1 MGEGT
6 DPDRRGPVVG
16 RVDGTILVGIVS
28 GVPCGMTRR
37 DITCREIADGLHL
50 LQGCVVPEQVQARMD
65 AMDEPPPWYDPAGE
79 VHAQFNAYLFAGEET
94 LLFDTLPPNMRA
106 DVLDALDVLLDGQ
119 KLDYLVVSHPEAP
132 HGGNAGAILE
142 EHRDAELL
150 VPETDEL
157 HDLALGSA
165 VDGHTEVV
173 DGDKLD
179 LGSHAVEFCRS
190 PMFDLAATTWLYEQE
205 TGALFTVDAYGN
217 AHSAGAGECGR
228 AVDEIADDPEAFT
241 TQRWLGFHSHTF
253 PWFAY
258 AEPERLAAEVEAL
271 VDRFDPDLVAP
282 AHGAPIR
289 EDAVGYLRRLVP
301 VIEQISDLGLG
312 QDIRVTELA

>member
-1 MGEGT
+1 
-6 DPDRRGPVVG
+6 
-16 RVDGTILVGIVS
+16 
-28 GVPCGMTRR
+28 MTRR
-37 DITCREIADGLHL
+37 DITRREIAEGLHL
-50 LQGCVVPEQVQARMD
+50 LQGCVVPEEVQTRLD
-65 AMDEPPPWYDPAGE
+65 GMDEPPPWYDPTGE

-94 LLFDTLPPNMRA
+94 LLFDTLPPNMRG
-106 DVLDALDVLLDGQ
+106 DVLDALDAVLDGRD
-119 KLDYLVVSHPEAP
+119 LDYLVVSHPEAP

-142 EHRDAELL
+142 AYPDAELL

-165 VDGHTEVV
+165 VEEHAAVT
-173 DGDKLD
+173 DGDELA

-190 PMFDLAATTWLYEQE
+190 PMFDLAATTWMYERE

-217 AHSAGAGECGR
+217 AHAAAAGECGQF
-228 AVDEIADDPEAFT
+228 VDELTDDPKAFT

-258 AEPERLAAEVEAL
+258 VEPGRLAAEIEAL
-271 VDRFDPDLVAP
+271 VDRFEPDLVAP

-301 VIEQISDLGLG
+301 VIEQISELGLG
-312 QDIRVTELA
+312 QDVRVTELT

>member
-1 MGEGT
+1 
-6 DPDRRGPVVG
+6 
-16 RVDGTILVGIVS
+16 
-28 GVPCGMTRR
+28 MTRR
-37 DITCREIADGLHL
+37 DITCREIAEGLHL

-65 AMDEPPPWYDPAGE
+65 AMDEPPPWYDPGGE

-94 LLFDTLPPNMRA
+94 LLFDTLPPNLRG
-106 DVLDALDVLLDGQ
+106 DILDALDAILDDRG
-119 KLDYLVVSHPEAP
+119 LDYLVVSHPEAP
-132 HGGNAGAILE
+132 HGGNAGAILDAYPE
-142 EHRDAELL
+142 AELL

-165 VDGHTEVV
+165 VEEHAEVT
-173 DGDKLD
+173 DGDE
-179 LGSHAVEFCRS
+179 LGLGTHAVEFCRS
-190 PMFDLAATTWLYEQE
+190 PMFDLAATTWMYERE

-217 AHSAGAGECGR
+217 AHSEAAGECGR
-228 AVDEIADDPEAFT
+228 FVDEIADDPGAFT

-258 AEPERLAAEVEAL
+258 VEPGRLAAEVEAL
-271 VDRFDPDLVAP
+271 VERFHPDLVAP
-282 AHGAPIR
+282 AHGSPIR

-312 QDIRVTELA
+312 QDVRVTELG

>member
-1 MGEGT
+1 
-6 DPDRRGPVVG
+6 
-16 RVDGTILVGIVS
+16 
-28 GVPCGMTRR
+28 MTRR
-37 DITCREIADGLHL
+37 DITRREIAEGLHL
-50 LQGCVVPEQVQARMD
+50 LQGCVVPEEVQARLD
-65 AMDEPPPWYDPAGE
+65 EMDEPPPWYDPTGE

-94 LLFDTLPPNMRA
+94 LLFDTLPPNMRG
-106 DVLDALDVLLDGQ
+106 DVLDALDAVLDGRD
-119 KLDYLVVSHPEAP
+119 LDYLVVSHPEAP

-142 EHRDAELL
+142 AYPGTELL

-165 VDGHTEVV
+165 VEEHADVT
-173 DGDKLD
+173 DGDELD

-190 PMFDLAATTWLYEQE
+190 PMFDLAATTWMYERE

-217 AHSAGAGECGR
+217 AHAAAAGECGR
-228 AVDEIADDPEAFT
+228 FVDELTDDPEAFT

-258 AEPERLAAEVEAL
+258 VEPGRLAAEIEAL
-271 VDRFDPDLVAP
+271 VDRFEPDLVAP

-289 EDAVGYLRRLVP
+289 ADAVGYLRRLVP

>member
-1 MGEGT
+1 
-6 DPDRRGPVVG
+6 
-16 RVDGTILVGIVS
+16 
-28 GVPCGMTRR
+28 MTRR
-37 DITCREIADGLHL
+37 DITRREIADGLHL

-94 LLFDTLPPNMRA
+94 LLFDTLPPNMRE
-106 DVLDALDVLLDGQ
+106 DVLDALDAVLDDRG
-119 KLDYLVVSHPEAP
+119 LDYLVVSHPEAP
-132 HGGNAGAILE
+132 HGGNAGAIL
-142 EHRDAELL
+142 DAYPGAELL

-165 VDGHTEVV
+165 VEEHAEVT
-173 DGDKLD
+173 DGDELD

-190 PMFDLAATTWLYEQE
+190 PMFDLAATTWMYERE

-228 AVDEIADDPEAFT
+228 FVDEMTDDPEAFT

-258 AEPERLAAEVEAL
+258 VEPERLAAEIEVL
-271 VDRFDPDLVAP
+271 VDRFDPELVAP

-301 VIEQISDLGLG
+301 VIERISDLGLG
-312 QDIRVTELA
+312 QDVRVRELA